1 MIVPGM
7 IVNATIGHAM
17 IDNVITGQ
25 EEIVSPPIVRVTT
38 AAAPGLISAA
48 VGARRADIAISPT
61 VAATTTVRV
70 IRAIRG
76 TAGDIRQGGGNPPDN
91 RQGANRPDNR
101 QGGGKD
107 LAPVNRNPVR
117 DLPEGGPDQGFAD
130 QNGDNQQQEGGG
142 GRSAAPARSPRPW
155 SATAKCRR
163 ASRIRKPSTPLMR
176 AIARASLPMSAGPM
190 MKPFAGSKTPSLKRM
205 PLKWPR
211 IVTVNP
217 RTSTPAATS
226 VKTAPVN
233 RNSTI
238 AIVNP
243 KFEREPDRE
252 EDRQE
257 DRETEREPE
266 PEPQREPEP
275 IQEPVAEKPASEP
288 AEKTRRRKAAPV
300 AKHAPKA
307 AKAKPKAVKVAKP
320 AKPAASAKGRKKKS
334 PTKSARKSAA
344 GDVMSRRHSPY

>member
-1 MIVPGM
+1 
-7 IVNATIGHAM
+7 
-17 IDNVITGQ
+17 
-25 EEIVSPPIVRVTT
+25 
-38 AAAPGLISAA
+38 
-48 VGARRADIAISPT
+48 
-61 VAATTTVRV
+61 
-70 IRAIRG
+70 
-76 TAGDIRQGGGNPPDN
+76 
-91 RQGANRPDNR
+91 
-101 QGGGKD
+101 
-107 LAPVNRNPVR
+107 VNRNPVR

-142 GRSAAPARSPRPW
+142 GRRRRRRGRRGRGRNREVQEGQQNPQAQHSSDAGDRSGLPSDERGPNDEAVRRLEDTFSEEDAVEVAADRDRQPENLDSGRYEREDRSGESEFHDRDRE
-155 SATAKCRR
+155 SE
-163 ASRIRKPSTPLMR
+163 
-176 AIARASLPMSAGPM
+176 
-190 MKPFAGSKTPSLKRM
+190 
-205 PLKWPR
+205 
-211 IVTVNP
+211 
-217 RTSTPAATS
+217 
-226 VKTAPVN
+226 
-233 RNSTI
+233 
-238 AIVNP
+238 
-243 KFEREPDRE
+243 FEREPDRE

-344 GDVMSRRHSPY
+344 EPGGATAVAPAVVRTGSTDRHLIEDEPVLPQPARRPRSVRDLDSIPDDFDE